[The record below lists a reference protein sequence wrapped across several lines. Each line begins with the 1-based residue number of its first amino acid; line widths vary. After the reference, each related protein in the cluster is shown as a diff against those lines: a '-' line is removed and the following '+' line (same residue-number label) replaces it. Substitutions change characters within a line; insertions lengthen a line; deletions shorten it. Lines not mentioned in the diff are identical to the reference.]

1 MHLKMD
7 AAAADAAAAD
17 ADVDVD
23 AAAADLSM
31 STPAVDT
38 LSPPGL
44 LPRELLCPALHQLYA
59 L

>member
-7 AAAADAAAAD
+7 AAA
-17 ADVDVD
+17 DVD
-23 AAAADLSM
+23 ADLSM
-31 STPAVDT
+31 STPALDT